1 MVAREPATEK
11 AEHTKKPSSSRR
23 TPWIELG
30 DNTAVVERNINDNDD
45 GEIVVYFNLNGE
57 AALRRHMESS
67 MTCSREHK
75 ILVALK

>member
-1 MVAREPATEK
+1 MAREPATEK
-11 AEHTKKPSSSRR
+11 AEQTKKPSSSRR

-30 DNTAVVERNINDNDD
+30 DKTAVVERNINDNDD
-45 GEIVVYFNLNGE
+45 GEIVVYCHYLNGE
-57 AALRRHMESS
+57 TALRRHMESS